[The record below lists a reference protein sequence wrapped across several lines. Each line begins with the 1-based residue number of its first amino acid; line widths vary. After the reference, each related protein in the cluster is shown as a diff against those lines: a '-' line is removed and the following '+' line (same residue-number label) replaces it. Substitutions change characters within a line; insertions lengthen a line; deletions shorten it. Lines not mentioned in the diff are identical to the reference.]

1 MPRGRAAL
9 LYLALLAGL
18 AWAPSRAGA
27 QWGFPVAVPQV
38 AVPGVWDWT
47 QAVDWYWDS
56 LLGGLET
63 WRPEAAH
70 GPSHEERRPV
80 GIPTLWCFRP
90 FRKPIS
96 YGVYFFGAAR

>member
-1 MPRGRAAL
+1 MQ
-9 LYLALLAGL
+9 ALLAGL

-80 GIPTLWCFRP
+80 GGRLDLDSEGTAT
-90 FRKPIS
+90 
-96 YGVYFFGAAR
+96 AAPVPVPSSSAV